1 MRNLP
6 LDRKKYLLRQN
17 RQFGSMSKAMARQSS
32 VPGAQQPVTTSSSGS
47 GTILPRLVPQLTGNG
62 LINRLSGWG
71 GSNSSTPSTPTQE
84 SEQPI
89 NSDTSVSSNKPATA
103 RGRKSVD
110 GPDADPPPLQPQT
123 TGGMWSS
130 WWTSSGGADKAQ
142 KQTPKWYVDGLKGGR
157 SVDMKLVKHLISLRV
172 HLSTAS
178 LTWIEEFVQERKGM
192 DALGLLL
199 GGLVGRSGKRKA
211 LTDVENTV
219 LFELVKCLRVLLN
232 TEVWFTVRQQPST
245 DVPLAGISRSH
256 FVPDHDYPH
265 RLFDIRKQCEAQ
277 SPRGHRSRCDQ
288 LYIGAGGP

>member
-192 DALGLLL
+192 NALGLLL

>member
-110 GPDADPPPLQPQT
+110 GPDADPLPLQPQT